1 VIASARR
8 SGHSIDRCRSISVDA
23 QVRKARTIAHVSDLT
38 TLEASLVTY
47 SVLRVDSRAT
57 APLWW
62 RAASQRRD
70 APAAITALLGG
81 RTRVEVTREEA
92 VQALA
97 WAAAIADWPTADPK
111 PVFVHEP
118 AATA

>member
-1 VIASARR
+1 L
-8 SGHSIDRCRSISVDA
+8 ISVDA
-23 QVRKARTIAHVSDLT
+23 QGAKRVGSLTVSDDT
-38 TLEASLVTY
+38 TLEASPVTY
-47 SVLRVDSRAT
+47 SVLRVDPRAT

-62 RAASQRRD
+62 SAASQRRD

-97 WAAAIADWPTADPK
+97 WAAAIGGWPPADPK

-118 AATA
+118 AAPA